1 MVGWM
6 LTVPDLRG
14 WVTDLIEPVG
24 FIASKTTPRLGSIGR
39 SAPRS
44 MLTNSAG
51 FWYDSFEDACLDA
64 MVAAELWL
72 KGDCDALGEMN
83 CPLAVISGFTAE
95 NVGLCV
101 EYCGYRFMAPAF
113 GVHKSEDS
121 LFFRRSTVVTPECFK
136 SATETLDDLLM
147 LETSRLTPVESD
159 MSRVILR
166 LTSSCT
172 SFDCKVPMSCI
183 EFPESVGTFPELD
196 CWDKHEPHAVSAL
209 AVVSR
214 RTIWSAP
221 TQELLFF
228 VSSADPRVHMSEDP
242 LIFTRGTV
250 TVPEMLEGVLML
262 EVARLGT
269 LGSDMSRD
277 VLRSAP
283 DCDDLDCRISID

>member
-1 MVGWM
+1 MSLIVVVDREASQGSPRSLGDMVLRAPRSANVVGWM

-101 EYCGYRFMAPAF
+101 GYCGYRFMAPADC
-113 GVHKSEDS
+113 GVHKSEDP
-121 LFFRRSTVVTPECFK
+121 LFFRRGTVVAPECFK
-136 SATETLDDLLM
+136 RTTETLDELLM
-147 LETSRLTPVESD
+147 LGASRLTHIESD
-159 MSRVILR
+159 MSFFFLR
-166 LTSSCT
+166 
-172 SFDCKVPMSCI
+172 K
-183 EFPESVGTFPELD
+183 
-196 CWDKHEPHAVSAL
+196 
-209 AVVSR
+209 
-214 RTIWSAP
+214 
-221 TQELLFF
+221 LLF
-228 VSSADPRVHMSEDP
+228 S
-242 LIFTRGTV
+242 
-250 TVPEMLEGVLML
+250 
-262 EVARLGT
+262 
-269 LGSDMSRD
+269 
-277 VLRSAP
+277 
-283 DCDDLDCRISID
+283 